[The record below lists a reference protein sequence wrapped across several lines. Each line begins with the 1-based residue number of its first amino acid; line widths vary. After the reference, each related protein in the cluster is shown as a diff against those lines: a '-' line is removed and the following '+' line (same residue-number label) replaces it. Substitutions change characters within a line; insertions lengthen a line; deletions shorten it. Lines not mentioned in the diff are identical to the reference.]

1 VRSLA
6 NRLALSLLGLALVG
20 GCGTRDDPI
29 LIGLA
34 GPFSQPRGASMQLG
48 AELAIAE
55 INAEGGVRGRPL
67 ALLVRDDSAVTD
79 VAVHIA
85 RELYDRPGLVAVI
98 GHLNSSTT
106 IAAAPIYN
114 GGRNPVA
121 QISPS
126 ASSPLVTE
134 AGPYT
139 FRVCPSDLVHGERLA
154 DWAWDQL
161 QARTA
166 SVIYQNDDYGRG
178 VRSAFSDAFQA
189 MGGRI
194 LTEDP
199 YVASLPTFEPY
210 LRRLLQRGGVEAIM
224 IAGTREG
231 AERIIATADSLGLAY
246 PIMGADGLT
255 GLEASG
261 TDASGT
267 YVSSAY
273 LPGQAGTANERFV
286 AAYRDTYGDRL
297 PDHRGAGAYDIVYML
312 ADAIAAVGPDREHI
326 QLYLSG
332 VGSDNP
338 AFNGVTG
345 TITFDAYGDVP
356 DKDVVIGI
364 VRDDRIVPAQQ

>member
-1 VRSLA
+1 
-6 NRLALSLLGLALVG
+6 
-20 GCGTRDDPI
+20 
-29 LIGLA
+29 
-34 GPFSQPRGASMQLG
+34 MQLG

-55 INAEGGVRGRPL
+55 INDEGGVRGRPL
-67 ALLVRDDSAVTD
+67 VLLTRDDSAATD
-79 VAVHIA
+79 VAVHVA
-85 RELYDRPGLVAVI
+85 QELYDRPGLVAVI
-98 GHLNSSTT
+98 GHLNSSAT

-114 GGRNPVA
+114 GGRNPVV

-134 AGPYT
+134 SGPYT
-139 FRVCPSDLVHGERLA
+139 FRVCPSDVVHGERLA

-178 VRSAFSDAFQA
+178 VRSAFSEAFQA

-194 LTEDP
+194 LTQDP
-199 YVASLPTFEPY
+199 YVASLATFEPY

-224 IAGTREG
+224 VAGTREG
-231 AERIIATADSLGLAY
+231 AERIIATADSLGFAY
-246 PIMGADGLT
+246 PIMGGDGLA
-255 GLEASG
+255 GIEESG

-267 YVSSAY
+267 YISSAY
-273 LPGQAGTANERFV
+273 LPGQAGAANERFV
-286 AAYRDTYGDRL
+286 AAYQEAYGDRL
-297 PDHRGAGAYDIVYML
+297 PDHHGAGAYDIVYLL
-312 ADAIAAVGPDREHI
+312 ADAIEAVGPDRERI
-326 QLYLSG
+326 RLYLSG

-345 TITFDAYGDVP
+345 TIAFDAYGDVP

-364 VRDDRIVPAQQ
+364 VRDNRIVPAQ

>member
-1 VRSLA
+1 
-6 NRLALSLLGLALVG
+6 
-20 GCGTRDDPI
+20 
-29 LIGLA
+29 
-34 GPFSQPRGASMQLG
+34 MQLG

-55 INAEGGVRGRPL
+55 INDEGGVRGRPL
-67 ALLVRDDSAVTD
+67 VLLVRDDSGTTD

-85 RELYDRPGLVAVI
+85 QELYVRPGLVAVI
-98 GHLNSSTT
+98 GHLNSSAT
-106 IAAAPIYN
+106 IAAAPVYN
-114 GGRNPVA
+114 GGGNPVV

-126 ASSPLVTE
+126 ASSPLLTG

-139 FRVCPSDLVHGERLA
+139 FRVCPSDLVHAERLA

-178 VRSAFSDAFQA
+178 VRSAFSDAFQT

-199 YVASLPTFEPY
+199 YVASLTTFEPY

-231 AERIIATADSLGLAY
+231 AERIIATADSLGLGY
-246 PIMGADGLT
+246 PIMGGDGLT
-255 GLEASG
+255 GLAASG

-267 YVSSAY
+267 YISSAY
-273 LPGQAGTANERFV
+273 LPGQAGAANQRFV
-286 AAYRDTYGDRL
+286 AAYQEAYGDRL
-297 PDHRGAGAYDIVYML
+297 PDHRGAGAYDIVYLL
-312 ADAIAAVGPDREHI
+312 ADAIEAVGPDRERI
-326 QLYLSG
+326 RLYLSG

-345 TITFDAYGDVP
+345 TVAFDAYGDVP

-364 VRDDRIVPAQQ
+364 VRDNRLVPAQQ

>member
-1 VRSLA
+1 
-6 NRLALSLLGLALVG
+6 
-20 GCGTRDDPI
+20 
-29 LIGLA
+29 
-34 GPFSQPRGASMQLG
+34 MQLG

-55 INAEGGVRGRPL
+55 INDEGGVRGRPL
-67 ALLVRDDSAVTD
+67 VLLARDDSAATD

-85 RELYDRPGLVAVI
+85 QELYDRPGLVAVV
-98 GHLNSSTT
+98 GHLNSSAT

-114 GGRNPVA
+114 GGRNPVV

-154 DWAWDQL
+154 DWAWDEL

-194 LTEDP
+194 LMEDP
-199 YVASLPTFEPY
+199 YVASLTTFEPY
-210 LRRLLQRGGVEAIM
+210 LRRLLQRGGVDAIM
-224 IAGTREG
+224 VAGTREG
-231 AERIIATADSLGLAY
+231 AERIIATADSLDLGY
-246 PIMGADGLT
+246 PIMGGDGLA
-255 GLEASG
+255 GIEASG

-267 YVSSAY
+267 YISSAY
-273 LPGQAGTANERFV
+273 IPGQAGAANERFV
-286 AAYRDTYGDRL
+286 AAYREAYGDRL
-297 PDHRGAGAYDIVYML
+297 PDHRGAGAYDIVYLL
-312 ADAIAAVGPDREHI
+312 ADAIEAVGPDRERI
-326 QLYLSG
+326 RLYLSG
-332 VGSDNP
+332 VGTDNP
-338 AFNGVTG
+338 TFNGVTG
-345 TITFDAYGDVP
+345 TIAFDAYGDVP

-364 VRDDRIVPAQQ
+364 VRDNRIVPAQQ